1 MFGNKKGAM
10 MILVLI
16 TVLLLSIITIGGLTL
31 ATSDIHITQ
40 NYYFDRLSY
49 YTAVGGINRGIVEIA
64 QAPDPMSISINHQ
77 DTSGNLETRYY
88 TGTIEDYNGGEIS
101 PENVGI
107 FTSIN
112 PPPPPGVSL
121 DANIQPIIW
130 DLMITGVVKTGN
142 KIAFSE
148 IETGVYTLINK
159 TY

>member
-1 MFGNKKGAM
+1 MMGNDKGAM

-31 ATSDIHITQ
+31 STSDIHITQ

-64 QAPDPMSISINHQ
+64 QASDPLSILINEK
-77 DTSGNLETRYY
+77 DSSTKLETQYY
-88 TGTIEDYNGGEIS
+88 TGTIEDYNGGDVS
-101 PENVGI
+101 PESVGI

-112 PPPPPGVSL
+112 PPPPPGISL

-130 DLMITGVVKTGN
+130 DLLITGVVRTGN

-159 TY
+159 SY